1 MAISSISHG
10 KVLLL
15 TAAPVEPG
23 DRLEACF
30 LHPAGGI
37 DITLQLEVHWRRD
50 ADDGLWY
57 VGCHCDDPVS
67 FEMLGELFLN
77 HVVRDTSPARER
89 GTRYE
94 RFH

>member
-50 ADDGLWY
+50 ADESLWY
-57 VGCHCDDPVS
+57 ADCHCDDPVS
-67 FEMLGELFLN
+67 FGLLWTF
-77 HVVRDTSPARER
+77 
-89 GTRYE
+89 
-94 RFH
+94 